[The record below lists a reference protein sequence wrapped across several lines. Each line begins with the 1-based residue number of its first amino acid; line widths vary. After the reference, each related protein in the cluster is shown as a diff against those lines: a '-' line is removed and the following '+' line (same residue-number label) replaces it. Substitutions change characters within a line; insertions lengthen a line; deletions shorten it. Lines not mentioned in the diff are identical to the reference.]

1 MGDNNFR
8 NQAQAQAKAG
18 SEAAQAGVDA
28 LNAVNPM
35 DPVNAGS
42 AGVGVLAKLLAKF
55 GLKKLSGLRK
65 ADEASSDPTLVFDE
79 KKFEYIFGRVASNP
93 HNKARSRQLALQM
106 KALGVFDDEAGRYLK
121 DAENANIE
129 CFDCASRL
137 SRYNYISILRQ

>member
-1 MGDNNFR
+1 
-8 NQAQAQAKAG
+8 
-18 SEAAQAGVDA
+18 
-28 LNAVNPM
+28 
-35 DPVNAGS
+35 
-42 AGVGVLAKLLAKF
+42 LAKF